1 VTQGGN
7 NHVYALDVKT
17 WYDEMP
23 RSQKAMALSIAQP
36 KEWSEKSTKRI
47 DQYYASS
54 HCVICTRLAHQGN
67 GKRSQ
72 YANENETDSGIP

>member
-1 VTQGGN
+1 
-7 NHVYALDVKT
+7 
-17 WYDEMP
+17 
-23 RSQKAMALSIAQP
+23 MALSLAQP
-36 KEWSEKSTKRI
+36 KEWTEKSTKRI

-67 GKRSQ
+67 EKRRH